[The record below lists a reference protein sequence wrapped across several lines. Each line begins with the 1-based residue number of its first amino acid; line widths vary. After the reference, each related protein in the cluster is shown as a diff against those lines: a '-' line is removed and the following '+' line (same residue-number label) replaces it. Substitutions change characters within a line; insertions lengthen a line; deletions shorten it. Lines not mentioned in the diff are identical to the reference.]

1 MKAILAALVLAVYL
15 ASLTAAGY
23 ILIPMYASIKA
34 QNNAAINATLT
45 GTPKATYNQVYQ
57 ILDVQVSWVLG
68 IMGLG
73 GVAWFFLVVGS
84 RDYESYKY

>member
-1 MKAILAALVLAVYL
+1 MKPILAALVLAVYL

-23 ILIPMYASIKA
+23 ILVPMYDSIKA

-45 GTPKATYNQVYQ
+45 GAGKATYTQVYG
-57 ILDVQVSWVLG
+57 ILDLQVQWVLG

-84 RDYESYKY
+84 RDYESYRV